1 MSLMT
6 RTLAAALVLLA
17 GCTSSEAS
25 FLEQRLATISPDA
38 RVIVPVSFSRDGRRA
53 AYVEQ
58 QDGAC
63 RTVCGSKI
71 GKPYGIVC

>member
-1 MSLMT
+1 MTSLV
-6 RTLAAALVLLA
+6 LLLA
-17 GCTSSEAS
+17 GCAS
-25 FLEQRLATISPDA
+25 AEPSFQERRLATISDDS

-58 QDGAC
+58 HDGAC

>member
-1 MSLMT
+1 MSPMT
-6 RTLAAALVLLA
+6 RTLAVAFVFLA
-17 GCTSSEAS
+17 GCASSEAS
-25 FLEQRLATISPDA
+25 FQEQRLATIPQDA

-58 QDGAC
+58 RDGTC
-63 RTVCGSKI
+63 RTVCGSKT